1 MSDCCILW
9 WCWWETRHPGRTIIL
24 FTSPYATSPSL
35 GLCIYGSYLTGI
47 NWKSLRVGSQTRK
60 GGAGSLSSRLP
71 SRFPT
76 PLHCSP
82 LCSSTTLPLLTH
94 LLQHSLVDLFAHS
107 WVFGWLHW
115 NHGKN
120 SNESCNPISGLMM
133 VNHKTHYNKCQIW
146 LGYKILNYQKCVR

>member
-76 PLHCSP
+76 LLLHHTATTDTSSSAQSSWSICS
-82 LCSSTTLPLLTH
+82 LMGSLADCIGTTAKTAM
-94 LLQHSLVDLFAHS
+94 SLAILYQDL
-107 WVFGWLHW
+107 WWW
-115 NHGKN
+115 ITR
-120 SNESCNPISGLMM
+120 PITLSARSDWAI
-133 VNHKTHYNKCQIW
+133 KS
-146 LGYKILNYQKCVR
+146 